1 VNALRSRPRPEYLRM
16 LAAILA
22 AYTII
27 IAFGDQTYGAATRV
41 GLLGALLWFA
51 TRLRTERGLSTWA
64 VVLGVA
70 AFAVTGVMVVV
81 GDPYW
86 VSAVVGGW
94 SLLLAGLSIVTIAST
109 LFTRALADVVTVLG
123 VLCIYLLF
131 ALFFA
136 SVHQL
141 LAAFFEPYLN
151 GAGRPPAASDLLYFS
166 VITLTTVGFG
176 DLTPANEIARAV
188 TVAEALLGQLYLVSV
203 VAGVVGG
210 FRRTA

>member
-1 VNALRSRPRPEYLRM
+1 MNAIRSQSRPEYLRM
-16 LAAILA
+16 LAAILT

-27 IAFGDQTYGAATRV
+27 IAVGNQTYGAAARV

-51 TRLRTERGLSTWA
+51 TQLRTERGLRTWA

-70 AFAVTGVMVVV
+70 AFAVTSVMVVV

-94 SLLLAGLSIVTIAST
+94 SLLLAGLAIVTIAST
-109 LFTRALADVVTVLG
+109 LFTRATADVVTVLG

-151 GAGRPPAASDLLYFS
+151 GAGQPPTASDLLYFS

-188 TVAEALLGQLYLVSV
+188 TVAEALFGQLYLVSV

-210 FRRTA
+210 FRRPA

>member
-1 VNALRSRPRPEYLRM
+1 M

-22 AYTII
+22 AYMII
-27 IAFGDQTYGAATRV
+27 IAFGDRAYGAATRV

-51 TRLRTERGLSTWA
+51 TRLRTERNLRTWA
-64 VVLGVA
+64 VALA
-70 AFAVTGVMVVV
+70 IASFAVTAVVV
-81 GDPYW
+81 VLGDPYE

-94 SLLLAGLSIVTIAST
+94 SLVLAGLAIATIAST
-109 LFTRALADVVTVLG
+109 LFTRAMADVVTVLG

-141 LAAFFEPYLN
+141 LAGFFEPYVN
-151 GAGRPPAASDLLYFS
+151 GAGEPPSASDLLYFS

-176 DLTPANEIARAV
+176 DLTPANEVARAV
-188 TVAEALLGQLYLVSV
+188 TVAEALIGQLYLVSV

-210 FRRTA
+210 FRRPA

>member
-1 VNALRSRPRPEYLRM
+1 VNAIRSQPRPEYLRM

-22 AYTII
+22 AYTFI
-27 IAFGDQTYGAATRV
+27 IAFGDLAYGAAVRV
-41 GLLGALLWFA
+41 ALLGALLWFA
-51 TRLRTERGLSTWA
+51 TRLRTERGLRTWA
-64 VVLGVA
+64 VVLAVA
-70 AFAVTGVMVVV
+70 SFLVTSIVVV
-81 GDPYW
+81 LGDPYQ
-86 VSAVVGGW
+86 VSAAVGGW
-94 SLLLAGLSIVTIAST
+94 SLVLAGLAIVTIAST
-109 LFTRALADVVTVLG
+109 LFTRALADAATVLG

-151 GAGRPPAASDLLYFS
+151 GAGEPPSASDMLYFS

-188 TVAEALLGQLYLVSV
+188 TVAEALIGQLYLVSV

-210 FRRTA
+210 FRRPA